1 MEFREDLTEVVMKE
15 VRESVTCG
23 QLEEEDAVR

>member
-1 MEFREDLTEVVMKE
+1 MNEEGVRLEFREDLTEVVMKE

-23 QLEEEDAVR
+23 